1 MYFIKEEDINRIIE
15 NLRQKRAVIAPRK
28 WGDVTVYG
36 EIEKGEEW
44 IKEGLPVRPLKEW
57 FFPASEHL
65 FYFKEGEIR
74 ERDLGDKPFVIW
86 GARMCD
92 VASLGMLDKVFNGV
106 YPDPYYIRR
115 RELSTILLLRC
126 KEPLWGCF
134 CKEMSID
141 EKGADIILTPLEGGF
156 ALEISSPKGE
166 ELIKDFAIQ
175 LEDDEGK
182 KEEVEKVIR
191 GFEQAFAPPHD
202 KQAISSFLGE
212 AWEHPIWAELARR
225 CLGCGICTFLC
236 PTCHCF
242 DIEDENITLQVGARY
257 RCWDT
262 CQFALFTLQT
272 SGHNPRPTKRERTRQ
287 RFMHKLSYCP
297 QRYQETFCTGCG
309 RCVRF
314 CPVNIDIREVL
325 KLPLSQEVK
334 TTG

>member
-1 MYFIKEEDINRIIE
+1 MYFLKEEDINKVIE
-15 NLRQKRAVIAPRK
+15 NLREKITVIAPRK
-28 WGDVTVYG
+28 WGDVIVYA
-36 EIEKGEEW
+36 EIEKSEEW
-44 IKEGLPVRPLKEW
+44 VREGLPVRPLKEW
-57 FFPASEHL
+57 FFPATEHL
-65 FYFKEGEIR
+65 FYFRNGNIR
-74 ERDLGDKPFVIW
+74 EPDLEDKPFLIW

-92 VASLGMLDKVFNGV
+92 VASLTMLDKVFNGV
-106 YPDPYYIRR
+106 YVDPYYIRR
-115 RELSTILLLRC
+115 RELATIVLLRC
-126 KEPLWGCF
+126 LEPLWGCF
-134 CKEMSID
+134 CKEMGIK
-141 EKGADIILTPLEGGF
+141 EEGADVILTPLEGGL
-156 ALEISSPKGE
+156 ALEIASPKGE
-166 ELIKDFAIQ
+166 ELLKKFPIT
-175 LEDDEGK
+175 LEDCSAR
-182 KEEVEKVIR
+182 KEEVDKIVKEFEKS
-191 GFEQAFAPPHD
+191 FATSYD
-202 KQAISSFLGE
+202 KQAIYSFLKG

-297 QRYQETFCTGCG
+297 ERYGETFCTGCG

-325 KLPLSQEVK
+325 SLPSSQEVRI
-334 TTG
+334 TG